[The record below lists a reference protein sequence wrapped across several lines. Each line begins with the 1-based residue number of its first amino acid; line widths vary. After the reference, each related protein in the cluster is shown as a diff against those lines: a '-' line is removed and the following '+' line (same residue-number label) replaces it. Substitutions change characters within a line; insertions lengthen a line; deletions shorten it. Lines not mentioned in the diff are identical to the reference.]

1 MPETIRPSRPTLTP
15 MFRSGEMDEWYD
27 RPAYDR
33 EDWLDYFDA
42 NWERNRAQILR
53 LIREREAGLPKPQEQ
68 AVGPR
73 EP

>member
-1 MPETIRPSRPTLTP
+1 
-15 MFRSGEMDEWYD
+15 MDEWYD
-27 RPAYDR
+27 RPEYD

-68 AVGPR
+68 AVGTGKP
-73 EP
+73 